1 MVSVA
6 AFTVTAVSGRSLK
19 PELSPMHMVFYRNA
33 LSLLILLVI
42 FHRLGIS
49 LASLRSV
56 QPWMQWFRAL
66 VHFLGQWTWMSALLL
81 IPLIELMAIEFTFP
95 LLVALLAPLM
105 LGEQLTR
112 TRIIA
117 AVIGFL
123 GTLTI
128 ILAPYLQKGTGLAGP
143 TFNVGTL
150 FAVACAVCFAFNLIG
165 TRYLTKR
172 DSSLTL
178 LMFMAVNHTIMAGV
192 LGAPTMKM
200 PSAGAV
206 PWILTL
212 GVSSLIAHFALAK
225 ALTYGDAVIVAPLDF
240 VRVPLMVMLG
250 VMLYHEPIQAIAIAG
265 TLFVVAG
272 NGVNVWGEHAAKQQR
287 IKAAAGATAT
297 V

>member
-1 MVSVA
+1 MVSVV
-6 AFTVTAVSGRSLK
+6 AFTLTAVSGRALK

-33 LSLLILLVI
+33 ISLVILLVI
-42 FHRLGIS
+42 FHRMGIS
-49 LASLRSV
+49 LASLKSV

-66 VHFLGQWTWMSALLL
+66 VHFLGQWTWMTALLL

-128 ILAPYLQKGTGLAGP
+128 ILAPYLQKGTGFGGP
-143 TFNVGTL
+143 TMNVGVL
-150 FAVACAVCFAFNLIG
+150 FAMACAVCFAFNMIG

-178 LMFMAVNHTIMAGV
+178 LMFMSVNHTVMAGV
-192 LGAPTMKM
+192 LGAPTMTI
-200 PSAGAV
+200 PAAWAV
-206 PWILTL
+206 PWILSL
-212 GVSSLIAHFALAK
+212 AVSSLIAHFALAK

-250 VMLYHEPIQAIAIAG
+250 VLLYHEPVQAIALAG
-265 TLFVVAG
+265 TAFVILG
-272 NGVNVWGEHAAKQQR
+272 NGINVWGEHRAKQER
-287 IKAAAGATAT
+287 AKAAATGS
-297 V
+297 